1 MMLNI
6 SDGTIDCFK
15 TAWALFLSFAPILFA
30 TCTENPVA
38 AAEQSPQNSQV
49 EDAISPIDADDS
61 APSEPTMAAS
71 IYCITIVDNCA
82 TIAGKLN
89 TAVSRSC
96 CRRLI
101 GFPSRI
107 IARRPSR
114 VSFTFMAQ
122 AATILSLS
130 AKDPP

>member
-1 MMLNI
+1 MTLNM

-15 TAWALFLSFAPILFA
+15 TAW
-30 TCTENPVA
+30 A

-71 IYCITIVDNCA
+71 IYCITMVDNCA

-89 TAVSRSC
+89 TAVRRSC
-96 CRRLI
+96 
-101 GFPSRI
+101 
-107 IARRPSR
+107 
-114 VSFTFMAQ
+114 
-122 AATILSLS
+122 
-130 AKDPP
+130 